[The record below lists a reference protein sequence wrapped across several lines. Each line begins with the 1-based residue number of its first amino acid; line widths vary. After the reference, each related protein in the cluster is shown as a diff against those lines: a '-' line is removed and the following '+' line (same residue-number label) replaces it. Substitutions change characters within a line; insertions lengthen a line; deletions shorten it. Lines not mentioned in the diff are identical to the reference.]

1 MLDFFNMRR
10 KILIVSCFLLWI
22 SVPVWPQ
29 NPSAGDW
36 PSYGRDYGSTGY
48 SPLLEIQRDNVTKLH
63 QICSYSLP
71 EQATFES
78 SLVVVGGTMYFT
90 TAQYTYAL
98 DASNCNLRW
107 RVRRETQTPGRT
119 VRGVAVAGNRLYR
132 GFSDGY
138 VVAYDMGSGD
148 QVWATRLA
156 ETDGRPATIA
166 ASPVAWN
173 GMVFIGTSGAER
185 ACGCIVAGLD
195 GATGRVMWTF
205 ALAPTGNA
213 PGADTWPK
221 GVRIGGGSVW
231 TSLSVDTNS
240 GSLYV
245 SAGNPGPDFFGDYRP
260 GANLFTGSVVVLDA
274 RSGALR
280 TWYQLVPHDIHDW
293 DQAATPTLVNTRSG
307 RHRAMAAGKDGY
319 LHAIDIDTKA
329 IAWKTPVTSIV
340 NADVPLSP
348 DGTYFCPGTAGGV
361 LWNGPAFSPE
371 ANLVF
376 VNSIDWCSTVK
387 LDTKAPV
394 FEAGKPFLGSAN
406 AFGDKDE
413 RKKGW
418 ITAVDADTGVVRWRR
433 ETSQPIVA
441 GIAVTASGLVFTA
454 GLDGDFLAL
463 DAASGKILH
472 RIPLKQPGGG
482 GVVTY
487 QAGGAQRIGVAA
499 GLEDNILEAKGNPV
513 VIVFG
518 L

>member
-1 MLDFFNMRR
+1 MRR
-10 KILIVSCFLLWI
+10 TILIVSCFLLWI
-22 SVPVWPQ
+22 SVPVWSQ

-138 VVAYDMGSGD
+138 LLAYDIGSGD
-148 QVWATRLA
+148 QVWARRLA
-156 ETDGRPATIA
+156 DTDGRPANIA

-319 LHAIDIDTKA
+319 LHAIDTDTKA

-340 NADVPLSP
+340 NADVPLLP

-361 LWNGPAFSPE
+361 LWNG
-371 ANLVF
+371 
-376 VNSIDWCSTVK
+376 
-387 LDTKAPV
+387 
-394 FEAGKPFLGSAN
+394 
-406 AFGDKDE
+406 
-413 RKKGW
+413 
-418 ITAVDADTGVVRWRR
+418 
-433 ETSQPIVA
+433 
-441 GIAVTASGLVFTA
+441 SGFFTRSEPR
-454 GLDGDFLAL
+454 L
-463 DAASGKILH
+463 
-472 RIPLKQPGGG
+472 RQ
-482 GVVTY
+482 
-487 QAGGAQRIGVAA
+487 
-499 GLEDNILEAKGNPV
+499 
-513 VIVFG
+513 
-518 L
+518 

>member
-1 MLDFFNMRR
+1 
-10 KILIVSCFLLWI
+10 
-22 SVPVWPQ
+22 
-29 NPSAGDW
+29 
-36 PSYGRDYGSTGY
+36 
-48 SPLLEIQRDNVTKLH
+48 
-63 QICSYSLP
+63 
-71 EQATFES
+71 
-78 SLVVVGGTMYFT
+78 
-90 TAQYTYAL
+90 
-98 DASNCNLRW
+98 
-107 RVRRETQTPGRT
+107 
-119 VRGVAVAGNRLYR
+119 
-132 GFSDGY
+132 
-138 VVAYDMGSGD
+138 
-148 QVWATRLA
+148 
-156 ETDGRPATIA
+156 
-166 ASPVAWN
+166 
-173 GMVFIGTSGAER
+173 MVFIGTSGAER

-195 GATGRVMWTF
+195 AASGRVMWTF

-231 TSLSVDTNS
+231 TSLSIDTNS

-274 RSGALR
+274 GSGALR

-340 NADVPLSP
+340 NAGVPLSP

-472 RIPLKQPGGG
+472 RIPLKQPAGG